1 VRNDRPNL
9 TVLGERKGGQL
20 RILAWMKASR
30 APFFLDVMFCVC
42 LGAAVAWHESGA
54 FDVWLLA
61 ACLAGVMLLNGGT
74 NLANDYYDHLSGAD
88 EANPG
93 PTPFS
98 GGSRAIQEGT
108 FSPRAMRNAAFIC
121 FALAAAVGAFLFW
134 RLSAHGFHRVWPVL
148 AIGAVGALSGFF
160 YTAPPLRLGYRGWGE
175 FLAGLNV
182 GPLAILGSYCAQA
195 GVPSWG
201 VVLVSLPLGFL
212 SSALLVINEIPDAD
226 VDRAVG
232 KRHLVARMGVS
243 RAPWAYL
250 LLVVAAYASAGAAV
264 LTGLAPP
271 TVSLVF
277 LTAPVGLWAFAASRR
292 WVRSAARSGQRS
304 FPDDAARPTG
314 RIVPAL
320 AANVVCLLLSG
331 ALLCTGYLV
340 AGGTAG

>member
-1 VRNDRPNL
+1 LGNLDDR
-9 TVLGERKGGQL
+9 ERKVRQL
-20 RILAWMKASR
+20 RILAWIKAAR

-42 LGAAVAWHESGA
+42 LGAAAAWHESGA
-54 FDVWLLA
+54 FDAWLLA

-98 GGSRAIQEGT
+98 GGSRAIQDRT
-108 FSPRAMRNAAFIC
+108 FSPIAMRNAAFAC
-121 FALAAAVGAFLFW
+121 FVLAAAVGAFLFW
-134 RLSAHGFHRVWPVL
+134 RLSSHGYGRVWPVL

-175 FLAGLNV
+175 LLAGLNV
-182 GPLAILGSYCAQA
+182 GPLAILGSYCVQA
-195 GVPSWG
+195 GNPSWG
-201 VVLVSLPLGFL
+201 VIVVSLPLGFL
-212 SSALLVINEIPDAD
+212 SSALLVINEMPDAE
-226 VDRAVG
+226 VDGAVG

-250 LLVVAAYASAGAAV
+250 LLLVAAYASAGAAV

-292 WVRSAARSGQRS
+292 W
-304 FPDDAARPTG
+304 ARPTG
-314 RIVPAL
+314 RSTSRIVPAL

-331 ALLCTGYLV
+331 ALLCTGYLL